1 MFDHSLTL
9 NRRNVIK
16 SLFAL
21 GLGAGLTS
29 HNSMALAQINTA
41 KKPLIVYFSMP
52 ETDNPKDM
60 TEEEENSTVVIDG
73 KVLGNTQYIALLI
86 QKYTGGDLFRIEAK
100 NPYPTFHK
108 TLVDLAKEEQN
119 QNARPALKHNV
130 ENLKD
135 YDTIFLGYPNWW
147 GDMPMILYTFLETH
161 DLSGKTVI
169 PFNTHGGSG
178 FSRTIPTIQELAP
191 KANVITRGFTV
202 SRRRVDRA
210 EPDLKAW
217 VQRMGWK

>member
-1 MFDHSLTL
+1 MFDNSFAL
-9 NRRNVIK
+9 NRHSVIK
-16 SLFAL
+16 SLFAF
-21 GLGAGLTS
+21 GLSAGFGAGSGT
-29 HNSMALAQINTA
+29 ALAQINTA

-52 ETDNPKDM
+52 ETDDPKDM
-60 TEEEENSTVVIDG
+60 TEEEENSTVVING

-100 NPYPTFHK
+100 KPYPTLHK

-119 QNARPALKHNV
+119 QNARPALLRNI
-130 ENLKD
+130 ENLKN

-147 GDMPMILYTFLETH
+147 GDMPMILYTFLQTH

-178 FSRTIPTIQELAP
+178 FSRTISTIQELAP

-202 SRRRVDRA
+202 YRDRVDRA